1 MSDSFMKRHL
11 NTTAVLAAILSILG
25 IYMMFQ
31 GESFAKAFVALL
43 GGGMVVTGIN
53 SLISMR
59 LYALGPRNKSALAIK
74 GLVNIA
80 IGVLVVILSLF
91 TENFGTHI
99 LLYILG
105 AQLLVS
111 ALISVIQA
119 FLLRKGNVSVA
130 PLLSE
135 ALFSIVLAILFF
147 AFPTQIGSL
156 LLKLVGV
163 VLLASGIGMFVW
175 SMRVRKLTRQYGVSS
190 ATTIEGVAEVVGEP
204 GSQEDKS

>member
-1 MSDSFMKRHL
+1 MADTFMKRHL

-25 IYMMFQ
+25 VYMMFQ

-43 GGGMVVTGIN
+43 GLGMVFTGVN

-59 LYALGPRNKSALAIK
+59 IYALGPRNRSALIIK

-80 IGVLVVILSLF
+80 VGVLVIILSLS
-91 TENFGTHI
+91 TKNFSTHI
-99 LLYILG
+99 LLYILA

-111 ALISVIQA
+111 AFISAFQA
-119 FLLRKGNVSVA
+119 FFLRKGNISVA

-135 ALFSIVLAILFF
+135 ALFSLVLAVLFF

-163 VLLASGIGMFVW
+163 VLLAIGLGMFVW
-175 SMRVRKLTRQYGVSS
+175 SMRVRKLTRQFNN
-190 ATTIEGVAEVVGEP
+190 TIEGEVEIIGEP
-204 GSQEDKS
+204 SSQQDKS

>member
-11 NTTAVLAAILSILG
+11 NTTAVLATILSILG

-175 SMRVRKLTRQYGVSS
+175 SMRVRKLTRQYGDSS
-190 ATTIEGVAEVVGEP
+190 ATTFEGVAEVDGEP
-204 GSQEDKS
+204 SSKEDKS

>member
-11 NTTAVLAAILSILG
+11 NTTAVLATILSILG

-175 SMRVRKLTRQYGVSS
+175 SMRVRKLTRQYGISS

-204 GSQEDKS
+204 SSKEDKS

>member
-11 NTTAVLAAILSILG
+11 NTTAVLATILSILG

>member
-204 GSQEDKS
+204 SSKEDKS

>member
-1 MSDSFMKRHL
+1 MADTFMKKHL

-43 GGGMVVTGIN
+43 GLGMVVSGGN
-53 SLISMR
+53 SLITMR
-59 LYALGPRNKSALAIK
+59 IYALGPRNKSALIIK

-80 IGVLVVILSLF
+80 VGILVIVLSLS
-91 TENFGTHI
+91 TKNFSTHI
-99 LLYILG
+99 LLYIL
-105 AQLLVS
+105 AVQLLLS
-111 ALISVIQA
+111 AFISLFQA
-119 FLLRKGNVSVA
+119 FSLRKGNISVA

-135 ALFSIVLAILFF
+135 ALFSVVLAALFF

-163 VLLASGIGMFVW
+163 VLLASGLAMFVW
-175 SMRVRKLTRQYGVSS
+175 SMRIRKLSRQFSQ
-190 ATTIEGVAEVVGEP
+190 TIEGEAEIVGEP
-204 GSQEDKS
+204 SSHDEKS

>member
-1 MSDSFMKRHL
+1 MADTFMKRHL

-25 IYMMFQ
+25 VYMMFQ

-43 GGGMVVTGIN
+43 GLGMVFTGVN

-59 LYALGPRNKSALAIK
+59 IYALGPRNRSALIIK

-80 IGVLVVILSLF
+80 VGVLVIILSLS
-91 TENFGTHI
+91 TKNFSTHI
-99 LLYILG
+99 LLYILA

-111 ALISVIQA
+111 AFISVFQA
-119 FLLRKGNVSVA
+119 FFLRKGNISVA

-135 ALFSIVLAILFF
+135 ALFSLVLAVLFF

-163 VLLASGIGMFVW
+163 VLLAIGLGMFVW
-175 SMRVRKLTRQYGVSS
+175 SMRVRKLTRQFNN
-190 ATTIEGVAEVVGEP
+190 TIEGEVEIIGEP
-204 GSQEDKS
+204 SSQQDKS

>member
-1 MSDSFMKRHL
+1 MADSFMKRHL
-11 NTTAVLAAILSILG
+11 NTTAVLATILSILG

-43 GGGMVVTGIN
+43 GLGMVITGIN

-59 LYALGPRNKSALAIK
+59 IYALGPRNRGALVIK

-80 IGVLVVILSLF
+80 VGILVIVLSL
-91 TENFGTHI
+91 TTKNFSTHI
-99 LLYILG
+99 LLYIL
-105 AQLLVS
+105 AVQLLIS
-111 ALISVIQA
+111 AVISLFQA
-119 FLLRKGNVSVA
+119 FYLRKGNISVA

-135 ALFSIVLAILFF
+135 ALFSVVLAVLFF

-163 VLLASGIGMFVW
+163 VLLASGLAMFVW
-175 SMRVRKLTRQYGVSS
+175 SMRIRKLSRQYSNS
-190 ATTIEGVAEVVGEP
+190 TIEGEAEVVGEP
-204 GSQEDKS
+204 SSHPDKS

>member
-11 NTTAVLAAILSILG
+11 NTTAVLATILSILG

-31 GESFAKAFVALL
+31 GEAFAKAFVALL

-59 LYALGPRNKSALAIK
+59 MYALGPRNKSALAIK

-175 SMRVRKLTRQYGVSS
+175 SMRVRKLTRQYEVSS
-190 ATTIEGVAEVVGEP
+190 STTIEGVAEVVGEP
-204 GSQEDKS
+204 SSQEDKS

>member
-1 MSDSFMKRHL
+1 MADTFMKRHL
-11 NTTAVLAAILSILG
+11 NTTLVLATILAILG

-43 GGGMVVTGIN
+43 GLGMVVTGIN

-59 LYALGPRNKSALAIK
+59 IYALGPRNRGALIIK

-80 IGVLVVILSLF
+80 VGVLVIIFSLS
-91 TENFGTHI
+91 TKNFSTHI
-99 LLYILG
+99 LLYIL
-105 AQLLVS
+105 AVQLMIS
-111 ALISVIQA
+111 AFISVFQA
-119 FLLRKGNVSVA
+119 FYLRKGNISVA

-135 ALFSIVLAILFF
+135 ALFSFVLAVLFF

-163 VLLASGIGMFVW
+163 VLLASGLGMFVW
-175 SMRVRKLTRQYGVSS
+175 AIRVRKLTRQFSR
-190 ATTIEGVAEVVGEP
+190 TIEGEAEVIGEP
-204 GSQEDKS
+204 SSREDKS

>member
-1 MSDSFMKRHL
+1 MTDTFMKRHL

-25 IYMMFQ
+25 VYMMFQ

-43 GGGMVVTGIN
+43 GLGMVFTGVN

-59 LYALGPRNKSALAIK
+59 IYALGPRNRSALIIK

-80 IGVLVVILSLF
+80 VGVLVIILSLS
-91 TENFGTHI
+91 TKNFSTHI
-99 LLYILG
+99 LLYILA

-111 ALISVIQA
+111 AFISVFQA
-119 FLLRKGNVSVA
+119 FFLRKGNISVA

-135 ALFSIVLAILFF
+135 ALFSLVLAVLFF

-163 VLLASGIGMFVW
+163 VLFASGLGMFVW
-175 SMRVRKLTRQYGVSS
+175 SIRVRKLTRQFSN
-190 ATTIEGVAEVVGEP
+190 TIEGEAEIIGEP
-204 GSQEDKS
+204 SSQQDKS